1 MLTVGTFDGIHRG
14 HRYLFDLVKKRA
26 AEQDALSVMMTFEPH
41 PQLVI
46 RQGQSFLDLLT
57 TIEEK
62 INILENVGLD
72 VLVITNFTKA
82 FATLEAEQ
90 FIKNMLVDGLNT
102 QHIIIGKNHFFGRDR
117 RGNYQLL
124 QELESQFGY
133 KVEAVDPLVHDGHTV
148 SSSRIR
154 HLLTSGNVETATEL
168 LGRPYS
174 VTGRV
179 VHGKKVGQQL
189 GFPTANVRPY
199 SRYKLIPQVGIYAT
213 RIRIDSTWYDS
224 VTYIGHRP
232 TFDGE
237 ERLIEVHIF
246 DWDKDL
252 YDKNVQVTFLKFI
265 RAEEKFSNRD
275 ELIAAIS
282 TDTNQVKT
290 FFAQGGFN

>member
-1 MLTVGTFDGIHRG
+1 MVTVGTFDGIHRG
-14 HRYLFDLVKKRA
+14 HRYLFDLVNKRA
-26 AEQDALSVMMTFEPH
+26 AELDALSVMMTFEPH

-46 RQGQSFLDLLT
+46 REGPSFLELLT

-62 INILENVGLD
+62 INILEDAGLD

-90 FIKNMLVDGLNT
+90 FINDMLIKGLDT
-102 QHIIIGKNHFFGRDR
+102 RHIVIGKNHYFGRNR
-117 RGNYQLL
+117 QGNYQLL
-124 QELESQFGY
+124 QQLESKYGY
-133 KVEAVDPLVHDGHTV
+133 TVEAVDPLVHAGHTV

-154 HLLTSGNVETATEL
+154 KLLASGNVETAAEL

-199 SRYKLIPQVGIYAT
+199 SRYKLVPQVGIYAT

-246 DWDKDL
+246 DWDEDV
-252 YDKNVQVTFLKFI
+252 YDKNVQVTFLKFV
-265 RAEEKFSNRD
+265 RAEETFPNRD

-282 TDTNQVKT
+282 NDTNQVKT
-290 FFAQGGFN
+290 FFAQGGVN